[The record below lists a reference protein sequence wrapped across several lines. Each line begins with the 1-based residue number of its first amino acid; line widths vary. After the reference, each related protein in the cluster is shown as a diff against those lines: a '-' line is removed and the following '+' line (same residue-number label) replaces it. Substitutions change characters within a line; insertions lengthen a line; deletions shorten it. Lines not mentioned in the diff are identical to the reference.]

1 MPFHDKS
8 RFMLF
13 FAVAL
18 PLTAQIPSFRVMGTD
33 AAPWTRI
40 FGSVNVAAAAN
51 AKLILTL

>member
-1 MPFHDKS
+1 
-8 RFMLF
+8 MLF

-40 FGSVNVAAAAN
+40 FGSVNVADRRKCCRSFNYRGRAQS
-51 AKLILTL
+51 